1 MIGRTIDEVAVGDA
15 AELARTVTAEDIRG
29 FVGATGDENP
39 LHSDA
44 AFAATTRFGRV
55 IAPGILTGAFLSAVI
70 GTRLPGPGA
79 VYLSQSLRFVRPVH
93 LGDRIVARVE
103 VLERLPERNR
113 LRLATVC
120 TNQGGEV
127 VLEGEAWVMPSRVRV
142 EYRAPAPDVVPAS
155 PAALDPAGLALQLA
169 SLWVGGSLAL
179 ARQTLALWEPVRPRP
194 AAEAD
199 PARP

>member
-127 VLEGEAWVMPSRVRV
+127 VLEGEAWVMPSRVPV
-142 EYRAPAPDVVPAS
+142 EYRAPAPGVGPAP
-155 PAALDPAGLALQLA
+155 PAALDPAGLVFQLA

-179 ARQTLALWEPVRPRP
+179 ARQTLALWAPVRPRP
-194 AAEAD
+194 AAPAD
-199 PARP
+199 PVRP